1 MSLGI
6 KTMSSLT
13 TNLSDLS
20 EMKAAVTI
28 LQNLIH
34 NEEEE
39 DRLYEIKRKEKKKK
53 KTVEQLIEEIEE
65 DLKYERDSII
75 DSNIEIENLELKRT
89 ELEKHDKTLEE
100 SPVIRSLVKAIA
112 KKKIPKKIKKET
124 PELQLIPET
133 D

>member
-1 MSLGI
+1 
-6 KTMSSLT
+6 MSSLT
-13 TNLSDLS
+13 TNLYDLS
-20 EMKAAVTI
+20 EMKHAVTI
-28 LQNLIH
+28 LQSLIDK
-34 NEEEE
+34 EEEE

-53 KTVEQLIEEIEE
+53 KTVEQIIEEIEE

-89 ELEKHDKTLEE
+89 ELEKHEKTLEE
-100 SPVIRSLVKAIA
+100 SPVIRSLVKGIT
-112 KKKIPKKIKKET
+112 KKRIPKKVKIET

>member
-1 MSLGI
+1 MA
-6 KTMSSLT
+6 SLT
-13 TNLSDLS
+13 TNLGDLS
-20 EMKAAVTI
+20 EMKASVTI
-28 LQNLIH
+28 LQSLIDK
-34 NEEEE
+34 EEEE

-89 ELEKHDKTLEE
+89 ELEKHEE

-112 KKKIPKKIKKET
+112 KKKIPKKVKTDFI
-124 PELQLIPET
+124 ELQLIPET